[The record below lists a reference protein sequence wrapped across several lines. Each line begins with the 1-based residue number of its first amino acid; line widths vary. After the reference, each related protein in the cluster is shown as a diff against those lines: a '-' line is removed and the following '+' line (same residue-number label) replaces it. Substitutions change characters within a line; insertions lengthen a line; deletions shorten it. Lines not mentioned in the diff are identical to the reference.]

1 MGKVWTGFGRV
12 FGNICLKFW
21 VNVPQCLG
29 RCSQA
34 TGQNEERPADCAQ
47 RSAAPP
53 QVAPRAGFKIQ
64 VLAKYLQ
71 AQVAQLQKPR
81 PRSPDYPL
89 SISPPGHA
97 HSAGPGQKSGK
108 VCFFRFFR
116 RSFGLPQRTSK
127 FASKNHRKKCE
138 NHGFWPPKTVPKS
151 IQNASENDVPTNM

>member
-1 MGKVWTGFGRV
+1 MALQPPRGHNNMIFSFSWLQFPCGCHPLGHSIWPGGMRV
-12 FGNICLKFW
+12 
-21 VNVPQCLG
+21 
-29 RCSQA
+29 S
-34 TGQNEERPADCAQ
+34 D
-47 RSAAPP
+47 PP
-53 QVAPRAGFKIQ
+53 PHRRWRRVLDSKSKSWPRIF
-64 VLAKYLQ
+64 Q
-71 AQVAQLQKPR
+71 AQDAQLQKPR